1 MNLFNNRTPE
11 LQNKIID
18 LEAKLK
24 EKDAVIE
31 KMHGLLNAHNTLIEF
46 FDEHK
51 TDNETER
58 KKYVSD
64 VTMSYVT
71 VFKKQFPQF
80 IFDQQQFLSMF
91 GRSEKEYDIIRCNIN
106 VIRLF
111 EEWMIRMT
119 NEHLGD
125 LEESRNKVEET
136 EDFTNNL
143 RETYNIPNEN

>member
-1 MNLFNNRTPE
+1 MNIFNNRTPE
-11 LQNKIID
+11 LHNKIKD
-18 LEAKLK
+18 LERIVK
-24 EKDAVIE
+24 EQEAVIE
-31 KMHGLLNAHNTLIEF
+31 NMKGLLNAHNTLLEF
-46 FDEHK
+46 FDATK
-51 TDNETER
+51 QMSETER

-64 VTMSYVT
+64 VTMCYVT

-80 IFDQQQFLSMF
+80 IFDQQQFLSII

-136 EDFTNNL
+136 EDFTSNL
-143 RETYNIPNEN
+143 RETYNIV